1 MNKKHIGGFTDWTD
15 EDDYSLLDSRFQHVV
30 REHAGKPS
38 HRPRRSYRD
47 TDWSE
52 RRPVGPR
59 PQPHR
64 DRGF

>member
-1 MNKKHIGGFTDWTD
+1 MNKKHIDGFTDWTD
-15 EDDYSLLDSRFQHVV
+15 EDYYSHLNSRFQHVV
-30 REHAGKPS
+30 REHAGKTG

-52 RRPVGPR
+52 RRPVGTK

-64 DRGF
+64 ERGF